1 MNMKMH
7 PSATV
12 YPEATSLPQ
21 RRVVTPHWS
30 LGRQPVPAAELPA
43 TPSNSTANQTNR
55 PMRRTNEKFE
65 GMQSAHSSRNWLDND
80 PTTWPGRKVRNRRTG
95 VVLTIK
101 NVFRN
106 GRVELER
113 SWMIYSSD
121 IHSIRATYE
130 TSV

>member
-1 MNMKMH
+1 MNIH
-7 PSATV
+7 SSATV
-12 YPEATSLPQ
+12 YPEETSLLQ

-30 LGRQPVPAAELPA
+30 LGRQPVPAAELPPTPTDSNA
-43 TPSNSTANQTNR
+43 TQTNR
-55 PMRRTNEKFE
+55 PMRRNSEKFE

-80 PTTWPGRKVRNRRTG
+80 PSTWPGRKIRNRKTG
-95 VVLTIK
+95 AVLTIR

-113 SWMIYSSD
+113 SWMTYSSD